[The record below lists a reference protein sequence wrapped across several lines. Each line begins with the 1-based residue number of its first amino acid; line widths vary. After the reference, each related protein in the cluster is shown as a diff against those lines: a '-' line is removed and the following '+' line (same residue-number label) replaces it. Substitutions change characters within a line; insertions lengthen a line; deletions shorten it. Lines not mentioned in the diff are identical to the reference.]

1 MPAEVHGKPLERR
14 HVTARSAR
22 CHPGVEL
29 AICDRDAACA
39 GVVAGACHD
48 ATDLRRLPVDPA
60 MDRLPGRWAAG

>member
-1 MPAEVHGKPLERR
+1 
-14 HVTARSAR
+14 
-22 CHPGVEL
+22 VEL